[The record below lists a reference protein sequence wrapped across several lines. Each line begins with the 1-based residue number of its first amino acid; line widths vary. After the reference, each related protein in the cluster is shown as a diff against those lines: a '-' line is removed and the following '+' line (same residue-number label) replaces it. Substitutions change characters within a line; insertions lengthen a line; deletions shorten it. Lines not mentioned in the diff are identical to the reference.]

1 MSLVAKILTVSD
13 SVYAGTRHDA
23 TGPAVSTALEAHG
36 FLVVDHQVAPDGVV
50 AVSTAL
56 TDLTTSFHGLVVTAG
71 GTGFSPTDRTPEAT
85 RLVLEREAP
94 GLAEAARSVS
104 PLGRLS
110 RGVAGTVGSA
120 LVLNLPGSVTGAVES
135 LEAVVDVLPHA
146 LELLEGGRPH

>member
-1 MSLVAKILTVSD
+1 MSLEAKLLTVSD
-13 SVYAGTRHDA
+13 SVHAGTRPDG
-23 TGPAVSTALEAHG
+23 TGPAVSAALAAHG
-36 FLVVDHQVAPDGVV
+36 FKVVDQRVAPDGIV
-50 AVSTAL
+50 AVSAAL
-56 TDLTTSFHGLVVTAG
+56 AEMTTSFHGLMVTAG
-71 GTGFSPTDRTPEAT
+71 GTGFAPSDRTPEAT

-120 LVLNLPGSVTGAVES
+120 LVINLPGSVTGAIES

-146 LELLEGGRPH
+146 LELLGGGQPH

>member
-1 MSLVAKILTVSD
+1 MSLEAKILTVSD
-13 SVYAGTRHDA
+13 SVYAGTRRDG
-23 TGPAVSTALEAHG
+23 TGPAVSTALETHG
-36 FLVVDHQVAPDGVV
+36 FQVVAHQVAPDGVA
-50 AVSTAL
+50 AVSAAL
-56 TDLTTSFHGLVVTAG
+56 ADLTTSFCGLVVTAG

-120 LVLNLPGSVTGAVES
+120 LVINLPGSVTGAIES

-146 LELLEGGRPH
+146 LELLAGGQPH